1 MKIVIIV
8 FLNRGD
14 ECQSICNSNTKKATG
29 NFSAAGAGIE
39 DGDADVDS
47 DDIMMMTTKW

>member
-1 MKIVIIV
+1 MTANQYVTATLRRQRVI
-8 FLNRGD
+8 
-14 ECQSICNSNTKKATG
+14 
-29 NFSAAGAGIE
+29 FSTAGACIE